1 MKRSLF
7 VVFCLATMVYAGTA
21 YAAVVT
27 PADCKEM
34 MCPAATIDNPTEYS
48 VLGQDAT
55 GCNRYTDT
63 CYSCNGNWKVYDC
76 TDCKSGWTHS
86 TETIKISQYTSKTAG
101 QCRKTGSG
109 TSTCTAT
116 NYYGSDYPEIKGC
129 TNTKAQK
136 FGSEIV
142 STCTKCDTGW
152 SLWEREMSVDGCSNK
167 YTYNTC
173 SKDLIIE
180 DCNSDNCADDLLW
193 SSPSAGA
200 NYVTKTNRSCNRG
213 RCMELT
219 VYSCKGGYYGTA
231 DAISKDCHACPS
243 GGTSWPGNNTEI
255 TKCYSTGGKDATGD
269 YKFMPNC
276 YYTGQ

>member
-7 VVFCLATMVYAGTA
+7 VVFCLATMVYAGAA
-21 YAAVVT
+21 YAANV
-27 PADCKEM
+27 ADCIVTA
-34 MCPAATIDNPTEYS
+34 CPAQLAGSTTYT
-48 VLGQDAT
+48 VVGQDAT

-63 CYSCNGNWKVYDC
+63 CYSCNGNWKVYNC
-76 TDCKSGWTHS
+76 IDCKSGWTHS
-86 TETIKISQYTSKTAG
+86 TETIKISQYTSKTVG

-109 TSTCTAT
+109 TYCTAT

-129 TNTKAQK
+129 TNLKVQE

-142 STCTKCDTGW
+142 STCEKCDTGW
-152 SLWEREMSVDGCSNK
+152 FRSEQEMSVDGCSNK

-173 SKDLIIE
+173 LKNLIID

-200 NYVTKTNRSCNRG
+200 NYVTKTNRSCWRG
-213 RCMELT
+213 RCLETT
-219 VYSCKGGYYGTA
+219 VYSCKSGYYGTA
-231 DAISKDCHACPS
+231 TATSKDCHACPS
-243 GGTSWPGNNTEI
+243 GGTSWPGSNTEI
-255 TKCYSTGGKDATGD
+255 TKCYSTGGKDAAGD
-269 YKFMPNC
+269 YGFEPDC